1 MSNSTKTKQKISM
14 YDSHNSSTEAKD
26 QKQENFSS
34 LSSSSSSNEIM
45 QDLTK
50 NNQLENS
57 IKSLEISSKNIE
69 LTDKEKSKQTPT
81 TIQQKRSRFIKR
93 LSTHT
98 GSFFSKSYPNEES
111 SDVNST
117 KTATESNHEDNKETN
132 EKSSRRHKFFA
143 FANVHRITNKLT
155 IPKKSFDTSSVDT
168 NNNSNNSNNSSI
180 SGYSIASFEIDIE
193 KLTRELAMPTLD
205 QPLTSF
211 KKINSLEDQQK

>member
-1 MSNSTKTKQKISM
+1 MSNSTKTKQKISI
-14 YDSHNSSTEAKD
+14 YDSHSSSIEAKD

-34 LSSSSSSNEIM
+34 ISSSSSNEII

-50 NNQLENS
+50 KNQLESS
-57 IKSLEISSKNIE
+57 IKSLEINSKNIE

-132 EKSSRRHKFFA
+132 EKSSRRHKFFT
-143 FANVHRITNKLT
+143 FANVHRITNKLA

-168 NNNSNNSNNSSI
+168 NNNSNNSSI